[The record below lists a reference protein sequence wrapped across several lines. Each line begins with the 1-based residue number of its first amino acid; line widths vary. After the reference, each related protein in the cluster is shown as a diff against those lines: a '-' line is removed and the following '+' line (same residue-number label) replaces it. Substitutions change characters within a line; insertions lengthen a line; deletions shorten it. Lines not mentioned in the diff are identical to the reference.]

1 MKIGIFVIGAFC
13 SPKYTSAISGHVQI
27 PLKAAKILAERG
39 HQVTLIT
46 TRPHE
51 TDVLIGGLER
61 DVSVYIVEHASRNWP
76 GKGVQLSKLPKH
88 TWQLFSFL
96 RRESFDII
104 HFFGGNNT
112 GLILGFLKRIGIKS
126 RAFFSPIKG
135 PTGAS
140 SGLLARA
147 AFSRVDKFIA
157 TTGYVRGGWGQL
169 YGNGRCGILHAG
181 VFKNIARQVQRNHKN
196 SVLFW
201 RNADYE
207 NGADLAM
214 ASFVDL
220 APKYPDIRF
229 VFAVRPH
236 DVLEK
241 ELLELEKKAANIDVH
256 IYPYNNGTTLESLLQ
271 SALFVVQPFR
281 SLSINPQMSI
291 LETLYSGVPV
301 IATGIES
308 NEELIESGDTGL
320 VIPPEDK
327 NALTEAIMTLLDDSE
342 LCEKMAK
349 NARAET
355 EAIWNWESFGKELVE
370 IYEDSNS

>member
-1 MKIGIFVIGAFC
+1 MLAG
-13 SPKYTSAISGHVQI
+13 SGQN
-27 PLKAAKILAERG
+27 
-39 HQVTLIT
+39 VTLIT
-46 TRPHE
+46 TSPRKS
-51 TDVLIGGLER
+51 DVLAGGPEQ

-76 GKGVQLSKLPKH
+76 RKGVQLSKLPKH

-96 RRESFDII
+96 KRESFDII

-126 RAFFSPIKG
+126 HAFFSPIKD
-135 PTGAS
+135 PSAS
-140 SGLLARA
+140 GSTLLAKA

-157 TTGYVRGGWGQL
+157 TTNYVRDGWEQL
-169 YGNGRCGILHAG
+169 YGKDRCGILHPG
-181 VFKNIARQVQRNHKN
+181 VFKNIPMPSQQRQKN

-214 ASFVDL
+214 ASFLEL

-241 ELLELEKKAANIDVH
+241 KLLELETTEANIDVH

-271 SALFVVQPFR
+271 NALFVVQPFR
-281 SLSINPQMSI
+281 QLSINPQMSI

-301 IATGIES
+301 IASGIES
-308 NEELIESGDTGL
+308 NEELIISGETGL
-320 VIPPEDK
+320 LIPPENK
-327 NALTEAIMTLLDDSE
+327 NALSEAIVSLLDDRE
-342 LCEKMAK
+342 LREKMAN
-349 NARAET
+349 NARPRT
-355 EAIWNWESFGKELVE
+355 EATWNWELFGKELVE
-370 IYEDSNS
+370 IYENGNS